1 MRFEHLV
8 QINDPLMPLLTE
20 LTRDQ
25 LWRGLVLRAEDPVQ
39 FIGGLDHA
47 TIEARREL
55 SGVTELE
62 RTLDY
67 GSFRVR
73 DRVRLFPR
81 QRSEIHTEAGASW
94 PASRMTITI
103 EEPSRDLL
111 FLRFVY
117 EAASEIAGE
126 GGLDEVTV
134 ALRQRAY
141 EGADLDTVVR
151 IRALAEAGHLG

>member
-8 QINDPLMPLLTE
+8 EINDPLMPLLTE

-25 LWRGLVLRAEDPVQ
+25 LWRGLVLRAEDPTQ
-39 FIGGLDHA
+39 FIGGLDRA
-47 TIEARREL
+47 TIDARREL
-55 SGVTELE
+55 SGITELE

-67 GSFRVR
+67 GSFQVR

-94 PASRMTITI
+94 PASRMSITI
-103 EEPSRDLL
+103 EEPSPDAL

-117 EAASEIAGE
+117 EATSEIAGE

-134 ALRQRAY
+134 ALRQQAY
-141 EGADLDTVVR
+141 QAADLDTVVR
-151 IRALAEAGHLG
+151 IRALVEAGRLG

>member
-20 LTRDQ
+20 VTRAQ
-25 LWRGLVLRAEDPVQ
+25 LWRGLVLRAEDPAQ
-39 FIGGLDHA
+39 FVVGLEGV
-47 TIEARREL
+47 TIDARREL

-67 GSFRVR
+67 GSFKVR
-73 DRVRLFPR
+73 DRVRLMPDHR
-81 QRSEIHTEAGASW
+81 TEIRTAAGSSW

-103 EEPSRDLL
+103 EEPSPDAL

-117 EAASEIAGE
+117 EAESEVLGE

-134 ALRQRAY
+134 ALRQQAY
-141 EGADLDTVVR
+141 EGTDLDTVVR
-151 IRALAEAGHLG
+151 IRALVEAGRLG

>member
-8 QINDPLMPLLTE
+8 EINDPLMPLLTE
-20 LTRDQ
+20 LTREQ
-25 LWRGLVLRAEDPVQ
+25 LWLGLVLRAEDPTQ
-39 FIGGLDHA
+39 FIGGLELA
-47 TIEARREL
+47 TIDARREL

-81 QRSEIHTEAGASW
+81 LRSEIHTAAGATW
-94 PASRMTITI
+94 PASRMSITI
-103 EEPSRDLL
+103 EEPAPEAL

-117 EAASEIAGE
+117 EAESEFVGAD
-126 GGLDEVTV
+126 GLDEMTVT
-134 ALRQRAY
+134 LRQQAY
-141 EGADLDTVVR
+141 ECADLDTVVR
-151 IRALAEAGHLG
+151 IRELAEAGRLG

>member
-20 LTRDQ
+20 LTREQ
-25 LWRGLVLRAEDPVQ
+25 LWRGLVLRAEEPTQ
-39 FIGGLDHA
+39 FIGGLERA
-47 TIEARREL
+47 TIDARTQLEE
-55 SGVTELE
+55 VTEFE

-67 GSFRVR
+67 GSFRVH
-73 DRVRLFPR
+73 DYVRLVPQ
-81 QRSEIHTEAGASW
+81 QRSEIHTTAGASW

-103 EEPSRDLL
+103 EEPAPDVL

-117 EAASEIAGE
+117 EADSETVGE
-126 GGLDEVTV
+126 DDLDEMTV
-134 ALRQRAY
+134 ALRQQAY

-151 IRALAEAGHLG
+151 IRALTEAGRLG

>member
-20 LTRDQ
+20 VTREQ
-25 LWRGLVLRAEDPVQ
+25 LWQGLVLRAEDPTQ
-39 FIGGLDHA
+39 FIGGLQLA
-47 TIEARREL
+47 TIDARREL

-81 QRSEIHTEAGASW
+81 QRSEIHTAAGATW
-94 PASRMTITI
+94 PASRMTTSI
-103 EEPSRDLL
+103 EEPAPGAL

-117 EAASEIAGE
+117 EAESEVAGE
-126 GGLDEVTV
+126 DGLDEMTV
-134 ALRQRAY
+134 SLRQQAY

-151 IRALAEAGHLG
+151 IRELAEAGRLG

>member
-20 LTRDQ
+20 VSREQ
-25 LWRGLVLRAEDPVQ
+25 LWRGLVLRAEEPTQ
-39 FIGGLDHA
+39 FIGGLQLA
-47 TIEARREL
+47 TIDARREL

-73 DRVRLFPR
+73 DRVRLFPHH
-81 QRSEIHTEAGASW
+81 RSEIHTAPGASW
-94 PASRMTITI
+94 PASRMTTTI
-103 EEPSRDLL
+103 EEPSPGAL

-117 EAASEIAGE
+117 EAESEVAGE
-126 GGLDEVTV
+126 NGLDEMTV
-134 ALRQRAY
+134 ALRERAY

-151 IRALAEAGHLG
+151 IRELVEAGRLG

>member
-20 LTRDQ
+20 VSRAQ
-25 LWRGLVLRAEDPVQ
+25 LWRGLVLRAEDPAQ
-39 FIGGLDHA
+39 FIVGLEGA
-47 TIEARREL
+47 TIDARREL

-67 GSFRVR
+67 GSFKVR
-73 DRVRLFPR
+73 DRVRLMPEHR
-81 QRSEIHTEAGASW
+81 TEIRTAAGASW

-103 EEPSRDLL
+103 EEPSPDAL

-117 EAASEIAGE
+117 EAESEVLGE
-126 GGLDEVTV
+126 GGLDEMTV
-134 ALRQRAY
+134 ALRQQAY
-141 EGADLDTVVR
+141 EGTDFDTVVR
-151 IRALAEAGHLG
+151 IRALAEAGRLD